1 MNKKMIIT
9 MTLLFLSLFIIFSI
23 DIQNATTKVISPNNI
38 SKIKYNEN
46 IPPEWLDD
54 GIFKEYYNSAYN
66 KLMPMTLEEKIGQML
81 LVRYPEFNQTEIL
94 KKYKFAGY
102 IFYAKDFENKTTAEV
117 IEMTNNIQ
125 NISEI
130 PLLTAVDEEGGK
142 VVRIS
147 SNRSLTYE
155 PFKSSSELYKLGG
168 FEAIAADTI
177 YKSYVL
183 STLGINLNLAPVV
196 DVSTNSD
203 DYIYERALQENTELT
218 STYAKMVI
226 EASKG
231 TGVSYTLKHFPGYG
245 NNKDTHISIS
255 NDNRPYENILKNDLP
270 PFVSGINAG
279 AEAIMISHNI
289 VDSIDS
295 KNPASLSEKVNIFL
309 RNDLN
314 FTGIIMTD
322 DLEMSALNDIIDVN
336 IKAIIA
342 GNDLIIT
349 TDYEKSFNEIK
360 DAVNKGIID
369 ENRINNSVF
378 RILAWKYY
386 KNLME

>member
-23 DIQNATTKVISPNNI
+23 DIQNVTTKVISPNNI

-66 KLMPMTLEEKIGQML
+66 KLMTMTLEEKIGQML

-218 STYAKMVI
+218 STYAKTVI

-270 PFVSGINAG
+270 PFVLGINAG

-322 DLEMSALNDIIDVN
+322 ALEMSALNDIIDVN

-349 TDYEKSFNEIK
+349 TDYERSFNEIK

>member
-23 DIQNATTKVISPNNI
+23 DIQNTATKVISPNNI

-46 IPPEWLDD
+46 IPKDWLDD

-66 KLMPMTLEEKIGQML
+66 KLITMTLEEKIGQML
-81 LVRYPEFNQTEIL
+81 LVRYPESNQAEIL
-94 KKYKFAGY
+94 KKYKIAGY

-125 NISEI
+125 NASDI

-196 DVSTNSD
+196 DVSTNLA
-203 DYIYERALQENTELT
+203 DYIYERTLQENTELT
-218 STYAKMVI
+218 SAYAKTVI

-245 NNKDTHISIS
+245 NGKDTHISTS
-255 NDNRPYENILKNDLP
+255 NDNRPYEKILKNDLP

-279 AEAIMISHNI
+279 AEAIMINHNI
-289 VDSIDS
+289 VDSIDFE
-295 KNPASLSEKVNIFL
+295 NPASLSKKVNIFL
-309 RNDLN
+309 RNNLN

-322 DLEMSALNDIIDVN
+322 VLEMSALNDITDVN

-360 DAVNKGIID
+360 DAVNKGIVD